1 MQFVLKAL
9 TRIPLPLLHAG
20 GWLVYFVAFRIMGWR
35 RARAEHDLANAFPEK
50 NAAQRASILRRN
62 YRNLADGMME
72 AFWGYGASAQALKR
86 RVAIENPE
94 VVTHYWK
101 EGRSVVLLAAHY
113 GNWEWLLLT
122 AGAQFGF
129 PIDAIYQ
136 PLRVASVDAFV
147 REARSRFGGKPIPHK
162 EFIYTLMSRASQ
174 TRAYALIA
182 DQTPRQQEP
191 KHWTRFLNQDTAFF
205 KGAGKIAQF
214 LDAPVLFVT
223 MRRVRR
229 GYYTA
234 RLTVLAEPPYDESAD
249 TLIVERYARA
259 LEQAIR
265 EHPAEWLWV
274 QKKWKYTKQSAAGQV
289 RAKEK
294 HSAAAGFSDT

>member
-1 MQFVLKAL
+1 MQFVLRAL

-20 GWLVYFVAFRIMGWR
+20 GWLIYFVAFRIMGWR

-50 NAAQRASILRRN
+50 SAAQRASILQRT
-62 YRNLADGMME
+62 YRNLADGMVE

-94 VVTHYWK
+94 AISHYWK
-101 EGRSVVLLAAHY
+101 GGRSVVLLAAHY
-113 GNWEWLLLT
+113 GNWEWLLLA

-129 PIDAIYQ
+129 PIDAVYQ

-147 REARSRFGGKPIPHK
+147 REARSRFGGRPIPHK

-174 TRAYALIA
+174 ARTYALIA
-182 DQTPRQQEP
+182 DQTPRQHEP

-274 QKKWKYTKQSAAGQV
+274 EKKWKYTKQSAAAQV

>member
-1 MQFVLKAL
+1 MHFVLKAL
-9 TRIPLPLLHAG
+9 TRIPLSLLHASA
-20 GWLVYFVAFRIMGWR
+20 WLIYFVAFRIMRWR

-50 NAAQRASILRRN
+50 DAAERTSILRRT

-94 VVTHYWK
+94 MVTRYWK
-101 EGRSVVLLAAHY
+101 DGRSVVLLAAHY

-129 PIDAIYQ
+129 PIDAVYQ

-162 EFIYTLMSRASQ
+162 EFIYALMSRASQ

-182 DQTPRQQEP
+182 DQTPRQHEP

-234 RLTVLAEPPYDESAD
+234 RLIPLAEPPYDENAD
-249 TLIVERYARA
+249 ALIVERYARA
-259 LEQAIR
+259 LEHAIC
-265 EHPAEWLWV
+265 EHPDEWLWV
-274 QKKWKYTKQSAAGQV
+274 QKKWKYTKQSAAGPGGANTKQT
-289 RAKEK
+289 
-294 HSAAAGFSDT
+294 AAAGLSDS

>member
-1 MQFVLKAL
+1 MHFVLKAL
-9 TRIPLPLLHAG
+9 TRIPLGLLHANA
-20 GWLVYFVAFRIMGWR
+20 WLIYFVGFRVMRWR

-50 NAAQRASILRRN
+50 DAAERASILRRT

-86 RVAIENPE
+86 RVTIENPE
-94 VVTHYWK
+94 VVTRYWK
-101 EGRSVVLLAAHY
+101 DGRSVVLLAAHY

-129 PIDAIYQ
+129 PIDAVYQ

-182 DQTPRQQEP
+182 DQTPRQHEP

-234 RLTVLAEPPYDESAD
+234 RLTLLAEPPYEENAD

-259 LEQAIR
+259 LEHAIR
-265 EHPAEWLWV
+265 EHPDEWLWV
-274 QKKWKYTKQSAAGQV
+274 QKKWKYAKSTAGQV
-289 RAKEK
+289 RANEK
-294 HSAAAGFSDT
+294 QLPAPGLSDP